1 MKHFPQY
8 GKDVR
13 ATDQEQRI
21 QAFNE
26 TSRPFYIVAHDDGT
40 FSLCL
45 PFSFLGGGYAGYGQE
60 AFNRYAAEKGDPV
73 MEHGRYTHGNG
84 YEWEAA
90 FRQAFAD
97 DPDIGRILFDCEAGG
112 FFCGCDDL
120 ALLAD
125 FGRRFKEICEDTERF
140 VPMIAEGIRNAE
152 ARQAEQER
160 LMASVRGHLM
170 ACPQAV
176 YEIETP
182 EDSKKLLGGEMRDV
196 KIGGAVFAACEL
208 LGQEVTASQTDLFDA
223 GLIRMKTEEPAQE
236 MVPSPKFLGGHSI
249 KQEFADMDA
258 APDEKKDQQ
267 MGGMQL

>member
-1 MKHFPQY
+1 M
-8 GKDVR
+8 
-13 ATDQEQRI
+13 DQEQRI

-26 TSRPFYIVAHDDGT
+26 NSRPFYIVAHDDGT

-45 PFSFLGGGYAGYGQE
+45 PFSFLRGEYTGYGQE
-60 AFNRYAAEKGDPV
+60 AFNRYAAEKGDPI
-73 MEHGRYTHGNG
+73 MEYGRYTHGNG
-84 YEWEAA
+84 HEWEAA

-97 DPDIGRILFDCEAGG
+97 DPGIGRVLFDCEAGG
-112 FFCGCDDL
+112 FFCSCDDL

-125 FGRRFKEICEDTERF
+125 FGRRFKEICEDTGRF

-170 ACPQAV
+170 VCPQAV
-176 YEIETP
+176 YEIQTPDGSIRLTP

-196 KIGGAVFAACEL
+196 KIGGAIFAAFEL
-208 LGQEVTASQTDLFDA
+208 LEQEVIASQTDLFDA
-223 GLIRMKTEEPAQE
+223 GLIRMKTEEPAPE
-236 MVPSPKFLGGHSI
+236 VALSA
-249 KQEFADMDA
+249 KQKCVGMDT
-258 APDEKKDQQ
+258 APDEKEGQQ